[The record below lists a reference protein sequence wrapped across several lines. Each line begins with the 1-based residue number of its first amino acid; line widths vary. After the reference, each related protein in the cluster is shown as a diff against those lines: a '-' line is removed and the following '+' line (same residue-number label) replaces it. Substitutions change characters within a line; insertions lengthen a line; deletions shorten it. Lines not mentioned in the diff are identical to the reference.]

1 MLSMH
6 ERGGTEMAGGM
17 PSHEQTLLGILFAF
31 DIESLGP
38 EQAFL
43 RAWQLLMERLDPA
56 ELRGAALYDGA
67 LALPGLPLIT
77 VIAVSGPQA
86 VIRYVHEA
94 FAAPDLAAYPGI
106 APITHRFLEGA
117 QLPRER
123 LIVRGYLDDA
133 GRFMPRNEAVPLAE
147 VARHAGW
154 HYGAPLVPSTPTPT
168 QPPQDAPPDP
178 AGQATR
184 AMHAART
191 EGATQVMLRLW
202 QSSFRGTPPDRRR
215 RIFAIAGTVLVVGSL
230 AFLGL
235 RWSAHL
241 AGASGATHPT
251 PTHAPRTHAT
261 DGPLLVVAPLAL
273 HLACTPGHLSQ
284 FTISNNGTSNLTW
297 FSNGAD
303 FEPPLSLSAIHG
315 TLGPGMSQTIMLT
328 TSEWVVPPQTA
339 TLTLTSNGGMANV
352 LLAIGGCQTPT
363 PGA

>member
-1 MLSMH
+1 
-6 ERGGTEMAGGM
+6 MAGGM
-17 PSHEQTLLGILFAF
+17 PPHEQTLLGILFAF

-77 VIAVSGPQA
+77 VIAVSGSQA

-106 APITHRFLEGA
+106 APISHRFLEGT

-123 LIVRGYLDDA
+123 LIVRGFVDDA
-133 GRFMPRNEAVPLAE
+133 GRFIPRNEAVPLAE

-154 HYGAPLVPSTPTPT
+154 QHGAAPPSTTLPRPA
-168 QPPQDAPPDP
+168 PEPPPDP
-178 AGQATR
+178 AVQATR

-191 EGATQVMLRLW
+191 DGATHVMLRLW
-202 QSSFRGTPPDRRR
+202 QPSFRGVPSDRRR
-215 RIFAIAGTVLVVGSL
+215 RIIAIAGTLLVVGSL

-251 PTHAPRTHAT
+251 PTHATRTHPA
-261 DGPLLVVAPLAL
+261 DGPLLVVAPLEL
-273 HLACTPGHLSQ
+273 QIACPPGHLSQ
-284 FTISNNGTSNLTW
+284 FTISNNGTRTLAWS
-297 FSNGAD
+297 SNGAD
-303 FEPPLSLSAIHG
+303 FEPPLSLSAVSG
-315 TLGPGMSQTIMLT
+315 TLAPGKSQVVMLT
-328 TSEWVVPPQTA
+328 ASVWVIPPQTA
-339 TLTLTSNGGMANV
+339 TLTLTSNGGTANI
-352 LLAIGGCQTPT
+352 LIAIGGCETATPA
-363 PGA
+363 P

>member
-1 MLSMH
+1 
-6 ERGGTEMAGGM
+6 MAGGM
-17 PSHEQTLLGILFAF
+17 PPHEQTLLGILFAF

-77 VIAVSGPQA
+77 VIAISGPQS

-106 APITHRFLEGA
+106 APIAHRFLEGS

-123 LIVRGYLDDA
+123 LIVRGFIDDG

-154 HYGAPLVPSTPTPT
+154 QYGVAPTPPV
-168 QPPQDAPPDP
+168 PPRPAPTPPPDP
-178 AGQATR
+178 AVQATR

-191 EGATQVMLRLW
+191 DGATQVMLRLW
-202 QSSFRGTPPDRRR
+202 QSSFR
-215 RIFAIAGTVLVVGSL
+215 RIFAIVGTALIMGSL

-235 RWSAHL
+235 RWTAHL

-251 PTHAPRTHAT
+251 PPATRTHSAV
-261 DGPLLVVAPLAL
+261 GPLLVVAPLAL
-273 HLACTPGHLSQ
+273 QVACTPGHLSQ
-284 FTISNNGTSNLTW
+284 FTISNNGTRDLTW
-297 FSNGAD
+297 SSNGAD
-303 FEPPLSLSAIHG
+303 FEPPLSLSAVGG
-315 TLGPGMSQTIMLT
+315 TIGPGKSQIIMLT
-328 TSEWVVPPQTA
+328 ASTWVIPPQTA
-339 TLTLTSNGGMANV
+339 TLTLTSNGGTANI
-352 LLAIGGCQTPT
+352 LLAIGGCQTTT
-363 PGA
+363 PGG